1 MTSAT
6 SPDNSGSTQAQPEPK
21 PTQFKLPVVQDDG
34 KDFKTVDEAQRK
46 RATDPAGFY
55 LFGLNNFWHGGIH
68 LNSRSFPQHKDQMP
82 LRCIADGEVIA
93 YRVNEQYFRQPL
105 LNGAGTTESGQL
117 CTSLDFCLVRHDYLS
132 PKRKDPE
139 QTPAT
144 KASPPAAP
152 VAIAVKSGESY
163 LVNTQSDPLTIR
175 RSLESS
181 VFDQASNK
189 GKLPRNSRVSVID
202 GVPRQGGNGMD
213 YYQVRVEST
222 PAGSTVVIGD
232 DVYAPAR
239 YLLATRHVVT
249 ADSNGRIDPA
259 GDEVIKVGKDSA
271 VELIAQVP
279 VKATRNG
286 KTYTYLPVR
295 VTTAATPANAQGRV
309 AQVGDTLNIIEQ
321 NLRAE
326 PLPAPPPVL
335 HEDDLIEQ
343 QNAPASPAAEPQ
355 GEQNRL
361 CFYSLYMHLAPYED
375 YQAWE
380 QQHRL
385 QGAIMEVTG
394 NVRLRALQDGSGDPL
409 ILASM
414 PIKTLPAGSRVRRT
428 SGSQPAIISGKN
440 GAQDFV
446 RVTPLIQSADQS
458 WHDDPQTGYVVLSN
472 VRDVAQST
480 QPIPLYWVEQ
490 REGVTKGTR
499 NIFDSAKAPVDW
511 LKEGTRIR
519 YQPASRC
526 AHPNRG
532 DLIRCTVMD
541 ENAFAGFNGQR
552 STQGQSFWMELQPGE
567 IHNSVEDQGIAPPD
581 HANPG
586 AESQVH
592 HCSPSI
598 PIKAGDPVG
607 YLSRYDVQT
616 ATATGQQMNSVYWSH
631 LELFSDADD
640 SAINA
645 LLDNAAQVNV
655 GKQYLKLIDDP
666 QRPIY
671 LAIKDPG
678 SSGSPP
684 KMLDTHQPVSFEQ
697 SVAGSSVPMLIE
709 MSSGASVTDDQG
721 KVWYP
726 SAEQGKYISAD
737 AGEVI
742 NQYELRKLGYQTL
755 IESNNS
761 ADGFYKQ
768 DANSDSDV
776 VAPFFQQLFK
786 AIDTDHDGDVS
797 LTELQLA
804 FQNRSLRDVINR
816 IVPRHPSE
824 WHQPTIEAIKEWVE
838 KRRQHGEERGGW
850 SEGVKALFKTEVE
863 RIEKLEFLSQV
874 PEVNAGKGLW
884 HFEPFELVKWLGGGG
899 CLCSKGLEEDLL
911 KLILPQKVIENGL
924 FYKSEHSSIKGLGI
938 AGFLNVLNL
947 MFDKYGINT
956 CFQKKHFLSQVLV
969 ESDFFA
975 TTEEYKNKDGSSPAR
990 WSEYGGGEEYHG
1002 RGLIQITHSKNYN
1015 RYMEY
1020 SGSSDIS
1027 LLAKDI
1033 YYVVDSAGWYWRNGS
1048 DWGDINGF
1056 SEKNDFLKVTMS
1068 INGGYNHVEI
1078 RNRALFELEKVCPC
1092 EVHPKNLK
1100 DFLGYTFSKSSMVKT
1115 NWYAAKEKSGAG
1127 KKYINDVETALGG
1140 LKIEMGY

>member
-6 SPDNSGSTQAQPEPK
+6 SPDNSGSTQAQAQPEPK

-68 LNSRSFPQHKDQMP
+68 LNSRSFPQHKDQTP

-105 LNGAGTTESGQL
+105 LNDAGTTESGQL

-139 QTPAT
+139 QAPAT

-152 VAIAVKSGESY
+152 AAIAVKSGESY

-202 GVPRQGGNGMD
+202 GVSRQGGNGMD

-239 YLLATRHVVT
+239 YLLVTRHVVT

-259 GDEVIKVGKDSA
+259 GDEVIKVGKDSV

-295 VTTAATPANAQGRV
+295 VTAAAPTNAQGRV

-361 CFYSLYMHLAPYED
+361 RFYSLYMHLAPYED

-428 SGSQPAIISGKN
+428 SGSQSAIISGKN

-472 VRDVAQST
+472 VRDVAQPT
-480 QPIPLYWVEQ
+480 QPMPLYWVEQ
-490 REGVTKGTR
+490 REGITKGTR

-678 SSGSPP
+678 SSGSQP

-726 SAEQGKYISAD
+726 SAELGKYISAD

-838 KRRQHGEERGGW
+838 KRRQHGEEHGGW

-874 PEVNAGKGLW
+874 TEVNAGKGLW
-884 HFEPFELVKWLGGGG
+884 HFEPFELVKWLGGNEVYEIQCRNCGRNISLHEG
-899 CLCSKGLEEDLL
+899 FMRKIANVGQEIFYENFSKYAN
-911 KLILPQKVIENGL
+911 QY
-924 FYKSEHSSIKGLGI
+924 FYIYE
-938 AGFLNVLNL
+938 
-947 MFDKYGINT
+947 INT
-956 CFQKKHFLSQVLV
+956 CKQVTHILAQGKVETGSFRSFKENLNYSRRSYDAESLYRLSPTVINAGFVRNGMGGYTRFQKINYIDQYLLGNDQAYGSHVYGNSSYP
-969 ESDFFA
+969 E
-975 TTEEYKNKDGSSPAR
+975 KDYR
-990 WSEYGGGEEYHG
+990 G
-1002 RGLIQITHSKNYN
+1002 RGLLHLTHFANYEKFKVDSGVDVLSDPDLLCNDLSVAIHSGAWYWKINSIGLVADESDSVRNVTKKINTGLHQLINREKFKDEITSIFNH
-1015 RYMEY
+1015 EY
-1020 SGSSDIS
+1020 SGC
-1027 LLAKDI
+1027 A
-1033 YYVVDSAGWYWRNGS
+1033 
-1048 DWGDINGF
+1048 
-1056 SEKNDFLKVTMS
+1056 
-1068 INGGYNHVEI
+1068 
-1078 RNRALFELEKVCPC
+1078 
-1092 EVHPKNLK
+1092 
-1100 DFLGYTFSKSSMVKT
+1100 
-1115 NWYAAKEKSGAG
+1115 
-1127 KKYINDVETALGG
+1127 
-1140 LKIEMGY
+1140 

>member
-1 MTSAT
+1 MTTAT
-6 SPDNSGSTQAQPEPK
+6 SPDNSGSAQAQAQPEPK

-105 LNGAGTTESGQL
+105 LNDAGTTESGQL

-139 QTPAT
+139 QAPAT

-152 VAIAVKSGESY
+152 AVIAVKSGESY

-259 GDEVIKVGKDSA
+259 GDDVIKVGKDS
-271 VELIAQVP
+271 VVDLIAQVP

-286 KTYTYLPVR
+286 KSYTYLPVR
-295 VTTAATPANAQGRV
+295 VTAAAAPANAQGRV

-361 CFYSLYMHLAPYED
+361 RFYSLYMHLAPYED
-375 YQAWE
+375 YKAWE

-428 SGSQPAIISGKN
+428 SGSQSAIISGKS

-458 WHDDPQTGYVVLSN
+458 WHDDPQTGYVALSH
-472 VRDVAQST
+472 VKDVAQPT
-480 QPIPLYWVEQ
+480 QPMPLYWVEQ
-490 REGVTKGTR
+490 REGITKGTR
-499 NIFDSAKAPVDW
+499 NIFDDAKAPVDW
-511 LKEGTRIR
+511 LKEGTRVR

-532 DLIRCTVMD
+532 DLIRCTVLD
-541 ENAFAGFNGQR
+541 ENAFAGFNGRR
-552 STQGQSFWMELQPGE
+552 STQGQSFWMELLPGE

-592 HCSPSI
+592 HCSPPI

-616 ATATGQQMNSVYWSH
+616 ATATGQQINSVYWSH

-655 GKQYLKLIDDP
+655 GKQYLKLLDDP

-678 SSGSPP
+678 SSGSQP

-726 SAEQGKYISAD
+726 SAEPGKYISAD

-786 AIDTDHDGDVS
+786 AIDTDHDGEVS
-797 LTELQLA
+797 LSELQLA

-850 SEGVKALFKTEVE
+850 SDGVKALFKTEVE

-874 PEVNAGKGLW
+874 PEIKAEKGLW
-884 HFEPFELVKWLGGGG
+884 HFEPFELVKWLGRSRR
-899 CLCSKGLEEDLL
+899 CYCHE
-911 KLILPQKVIENGL
+911 Q
-924 FYKSEHSSIKGLGI
+924 GI
-938 AGFLNVLNL
+938 
-947 MFDKYGINT
+947 
-956 CFQKKHFLSQVLV
+956 
-969 ESDFFA
+969 
-975 TTEEYKNKDGSSPAR
+975 
-990 WSEYGGGEEYHG
+990 
-1002 RGLIQITHSKNYN
+1002 
-1015 RYMEY
+1015 
-1020 SGSSDIS
+1020 
-1027 LLAKDI
+1027 
-1033 YYVVDSAGWYWRNGS
+1033 VDSPCFEGRK
-1048 DWGDINGF
+1048 DVT
-1056 SEKNDFLKVTMS
+1056 KNDFETLASELGIEREVLRAIAVAETGDKTPFAEYVKGQQHAKILYERHYMKRFLRKSGMKEETINELEINEPTIVHGYVRGYQYGSEQIQYERLIRARQLDEKSANMSCSWGKFQVMGEYYHHLYESTQELVDAQNYCAFQHLQYYKVFLTKEKNLVKPMKEKDWLTIAIKYNGANQVGYDGKIERAYNALKVQ
-1068 INGGYNHVEI
+1068 
-1078 RNRALFELEKVCPC
+1078 
-1092 EVHPKNLK
+1092 
-1100 DFLGYTFSKSSMVKT
+1100 
-1115 NWYAAKEKSGAG
+1115 W
-1127 KKYINDVETALGG
+1127 
-1140 LKIEMGY
+1140 